1 MIGEKWGEQIRACY
15 VLCTQDREE
24 DIIAQ
29 TSNQMDHI
37 EPLYEEQ
44 SNVLCNGHD
53 IHFNYK
59 MRSFNIRSFMCGD
72 VFGRPRRNWDWL

>member
-1 MIGEKWGEQIRACY
+1 MISEKRGEQIRACY

-37 EPLYEEQ
+37 EPLYEEHKVMYCVMAMIF
-44 SNVLCNGHD
+44 VLT
-53 IHFNYK
+53 IK
-59 MRSFNIRSFMCGD
+59 
-72 VFGRPRRNWDWL
+72 